1 MRLWQDVAAYPS
13 CFASA
18 MTTRSTRPLLFLCSV
33 TAVLLVVGCQRA
45 PQGGHG
51 GFPPAVVEVAEV
63 KTMDVPLRF
72 EYVGQTAGSKE
83 AEVRARVTGI
93 LERRTYDE
101 GSRVKAGQT
110 LFVIDRQPYAAAV
123 QAAEAD
129 LARAKALSVQARRD
143 LERQEPLAKQGIVSK
158 RDFDAVLANADTALA
173 NVQVAEAQLTQAK
186 LNLSYTTVTAP
197 VAGFASRAQKSEGSL
212 VSAGADSLLTTVSQI
227 DPLDINFSI
236 SERERLRLNEMLA
249 AGTLVAPDG
258 KNGGYQ
264 VKLRLADGTEFARTG
279 RMDFIDSRI
288 NPATGAF
295 DARAQV
301 ANPDSALL
309 PGQFVRVAIEGGVR
323 PNAIALPQRAV
334 LDGPQGKFVYL
345 INTAAD
351 GKTLAVAQPV
361 TVGEQFALKDQ
372 QLWLIENGLK
382 PGDRV
387 VIEGVAKVF
396 PIPGGAPVTIGAPG
410 DAAKA
415 DAGKA
420 DAAKKGEGKK

>member
-1 MRLWQDVAAYPS
+1 MIL
-13 CFASA
+13 
-18 MTTRSTRPLLFLCSV
+18 RPIRPVLFLFSGTV
-33 TAVLLVVGCQRA
+33 VLLVAGCQRA
-45 PQGGHG
+45 PQDGAG

-93 LERRTYDE
+93 LERRSYDE

-143 LERQEPLAKQGIVSK
+143 LERQQPLAQQGIVSK
-158 RDFDAVLANADTALA
+158 RDFDAVLANADTAGA
-173 NVQVAEAQLTQAK
+173 NVQVAEAQLTQAR

-197 VAGFASRAQKSEGSL
+197 VTGYASRAQKSEGSL

-236 SERERLRLNEMLA
+236 SERERLRLNEMAA
-249 AGTLVAPDG
+249 AGTLVVPQG
-258 KNGGYQ
+258 KGGGYE
-264 VKLRLADGTEFARTG
+264 VRLRLADGTAFPRVG
-279 RMDFIDSRI
+279 KMVFIDSRI
-288 NPATGAF
+288 NPASGAF

-301 ANPDSALL
+301 ANPDGALL
-309 PGQFVRVAIEGGVR
+309 PGQFVRVLIEGGVR

-345 INTAAD
+345 INKAAD

-361 TVGEQFALKDQ
+361 TVGEQFVLNER
-372 QLWLIENGLK
+372 QLWMIESGLK
-382 PGDRV
+382 PGDSV
-387 VIEGVAKVF
+387 VVEGVAKVF
-396 PIPGGAPVTIGAPG
+396 PVPGGAPVTIGAPG
-410 DAAKA
+410 DAAK
-415 DAGKA
+415 G
-420 DAAKKGEGKK
+420 DAAKQGESKK